1 MQILGGHGMSVRVW
15 QQLEVFWCQDK
26 NNTWNLNGNM
36 LINTSTAPVARVT
49 EKRIGVNTSEY

>member
-1 MQILGGHGMSVRVW
+1 
-15 QQLEVFWCQDK
+15 
-26 NNTWNLNGNM
+26 M